1 MARRNRNKRT
11 QPKQQQQQRAKL
23 STQLVEQYVFQTRQD
38 ISKWRM
44 AENAIKAV
52 EFPMSYLLYNLYDD
66 VMNDTTVTSQ
76 IENRTLEAISANFN
90 LRPKGGDID
99 VDLTEELQN
108 AEFINE
114 IIRQI
119 VYTRFFGHSVIELDW
134 DNTTGESLL
143 KSTLIP
149 RQNIIAKKGWFVK
162 NYNDA
167 EKIDYRGLEEYG
179 TWILEFGKNDDLG
192 LLNKIVP
199 HVLFKKFAQSCW
211 SELCEIYGIPP
222 RVMKTDTQDP
232 QALARG
238 KKMMQQM
245 GAAAWFIIDSSEE
258 FQWAQGVQT
267 NGDVYNN
274 LIRLCTNEISI
285 ALNGAV
291 LGQDTQNGS
300 YGKERAGQD
309 TLKKLVMADMAMV
322 EMYMNTRVMPA
333 LARIGVVPENYIF
346 QYEIAEDTEELWK
359 MTVQALNHFTVD
371 PEWVKDK
378 FGIKITGER
387 ESATPVQQEKL
398 SADDG
403 FFV

>member
-1 MARRNRNKRT
+1 MAKRNRNKT
-11 QPKQQQQQRAKL
+11 KPTNQQNRAKL
-23 STQLVEQYVFQTRQD
+23 STELVEQYVFKTRQD
-38 ISKWRM
+38 ISKWRI

-66 VMNDTTVTSQ
+66 IMNDTTVTSQ

-99 VDLTEELQN
+99 VELTEELQN

-134 DNTTGESLL
+134 DNTTGENNL
-143 KSTLIP
+143 KTNLIP
-149 RQNIIAKKGWFVK
+149 RQNIIAKKGWFHK
-162 NYNDA
+162 NYQDA
-167 EKIDYRGLEEYG
+167 EKINYRDLQEYG

-245 GAAAWFIIDSSEE
+245 GTAAWFIIDSTEE

-267 NGDVYNN
+267 SGDVYNN

-333 LARIGVVPENYIF
+333 LARIGVVPEDYVF

-387 ESATPVQQEKL
+387 ESAMPVQQQNL

>member
-1 MARRNRNKRT
+1 MARRRKNIKNNKQT
-11 QPKQQQQQRAKL
+11 PQQQRAKL

-44 AENAIKAV
+44 AVNAIKSV
-52 EFPMSYLLYNLYDD
+52 EFPVAHLLYDLFDSIMD
-66 VMNDTTVTSQ
+66 DTTVTSQ
-76 IENRTLEAISANFN
+76 IENRTQESISANFN
-90 LRPKGGDID
+90 LRPKGGNID
-99 VDLTEELQN
+99 EELTAELQN
-108 AEFINE
+108 AEFFNE

-119 VYTRFFGHSVIELDW
+119 VYSRFFGHSVIELDW
-134 DNTTGESLL
+134 DKSTGENNL
-143 KSTLIP
+143 KTIPIP
-149 RQNIIAKKGWFVK
+149 RQNIIAKKGWFLP
-162 NYNDA
+162 NYNDQL
-167 EKIDYRGLEEYG
+167 KINFRELDEYG
-179 TWILEFGKNDDLG
+179 TWLLEFGKNDDLG

-238 KKMMQQM
+238 KQMMQQM
-245 GAAAWFIIDSSEE
+245 GAAAWFIIDSTEE

-285 ALNGAV
+285 AISGAI

-300 YGKERAGQD
+300 YGKEKAGQD
-309 TLKKLVMADMAMV
+309 TLKKLVLADMAMV
-322 EMYMNTRVMPA
+322 EMYMNTRVLPA

-346 QYEIAEDTEELWK
+346 QYEIAEDIEELWK
-359 MTVQALNHFTVD
+359 MTVQALNHFEVD
-371 PEWVKDK
+371 PEWVKTK
-378 FGIKITGER
+378 FGIAVTGVKNNEPL
-387 ESATPVQQEKL
+387 TQEQLK
-398 SADDG
+398 ADDS

>member
-1 MARRNRNKRT
+1 
-11 QPKQQQQQRAKL
+11 
-23 STQLVEQYVFQTRQD
+23 
-38 ISKWRM
+38 
-44 AENAIKAV
+44 
-52 EFPMSYLLYNLYDD
+52 
-66 VMNDTTVTSQ
+66 
-76 IENRTLEAISANFN
+76 
-90 LRPKGGDID
+90 
-99 VDLTEELQN
+99 
-108 AEFINE
+108 
-114 IIRQI
+114 
-119 VYTRFFGHSVIELDW
+119 
-134 DNTTGESLL
+134 
-143 KSTLIP
+143 
-149 RQNIIAKKGWFVK
+149 
-162 NYNDA
+162 
-167 EKIDYRGLEEYG
+167 
-179 TWILEFGKNDDLG
+179 
-192 LLNKIVP
+192 
-199 HVLFKKFAQSCW
+199 
-211 SELCEIYGIPP
+211 
-222 RVMKTDTQDP
+222 MKTDTQDP

-245 GAAAWFIIDSSEE
+245 GTAAWFIIDSTEE

-309 TLKKLVMADMAMV
+309 TLKKLVIADMAMV

-333 LARIGVVPENYIF
+333 LARIGVVPENYVF

-387 ESATPVQQEKL
+387 ESAMPIQQQNL

>member
-1 MARRNRNKRT
+1 MAKRNRNKT
-11 QPKQQQQQRAKL
+11 KPTNQQNRAKL
-23 STQLVEQYVFQTRQD
+23 STELVEQYVFKTRQD
-38 ISKWRM
+38 ISKWRI

-66 VMNDTTVTSQ
+66 IMNDTTVTSQ

-99 VDLTEELQN
+99 VELTEELQN

-134 DNTTGESLL
+134 DNTTGENNL
-143 KSTLIP
+143 KTTLIP
-149 RQNIIAKKGWFVK
+149 RQNIIAKKGWFHK
-162 NYNDA
+162 NYQDA
-167 EKIDYRGLEEYG
+167 EKINYRELQEYG

-245 GAAAWFIIDSSEE
+245 GTAAWFIIDSTEE

-300 YGKERAGQD
+300 YGKEKAGQD

-333 LARIGVVPENYIF
+333 LARIGVVPEDYVF

-387 ESATPVQQEKL
+387 ESAMPIQQQNL

>member
-1 MARRNRNKRT
+1 MAKRNRNKT
-11 QPKQQQQQRAKL
+11 KPTNQQNRAKL
-23 STQLVEQYVFQTRQD
+23 STELVEQYVFKTRQD
-38 ISKWRM
+38 ISKWRI

-66 VMNDTTVTSQ
+66 IMNDTTVTSQ

-99 VDLTEELQN
+99 VELTEELQN

-134 DNTTGESLL
+134 DNTTGENNL
-143 KSTLIP
+143 KTTLIP
-149 RQNIIAKKGWFVK
+149 RQNIIAKKGWFHK
-162 NYNDA
+162 NYQDA
-167 EKIDYRGLEEYG
+167 EKINYRELQEYG

-245 GAAAWFIIDSSEE
+245 GTAAWFIIDSTEE

-378 FGIKITGER
+378 FGIKITGTKENV
-387 ESATPVQQEKL
+387 PPIQQQKL
-398 SADDG
+398 EADDG

>member
-1 MARRNRNKRT
+1 MAKRNRNKT
-11 QPKQQQQQRAKL
+11 KPTNQQNRAKL
-23 STQLVEQYVFQTRQD
+23 STELVEQYVFKTRQD
-38 ISKWRM
+38 ISKWRI

-66 VMNDTTVTSQ
+66 IMNDTTVTSQ

-90 LRPKGGDID
+90 LKPKGGDID

-108 AEFINE
+108 AEFLNE

-119 VYTRFFGHSVIELDW
+119 VYTRFYGHSVIEFDW
-134 DNTTGESLL
+134 DNTTGENEL
-143 KSTLIP
+143 KATLIP
-149 RQNIIAKKGWFVK
+149 RQNIIPKKGWFVK
-162 NYNDA
+162 NYQDA
-167 EKIDYRGLEEYG
+167 NKINYRELKEYG

-245 GAAAWFIIDSSEE
+245 GAAAWFIIDSTEE

-300 YGKERAGQD
+300 YGKEKEGKD
-309 TLKKLVMADMAMV
+309 TLKKLVLADMAMV

-333 LARIGVVPENYIF
+333 LARIGVVPENYVF
-346 QYEIAEDTEELWK
+346 QYEIAEDTQELWK
-359 MTVQALNHFTVD
+359 MTVQALNHFNVD
-371 PEWVKDK
+371 PEWIQDK
-378 FGIKITGER
+378 FGIKITGPKEFP
-387 ESATPVQQEKL
+387 ATGQQNL

>member
-1 MARRNRNKRT
+1 MAKRNRNKT
-11 QPKQQQQQRAKL
+11 KPTNQQNRAKL
-23 STQLVEQYVFQTRQD
+23 STELVEQYVFKTRQD

-66 VMNDTTVTSQ
+66 IMNDTTVTSQ

-99 VDLTEELQN
+99 VELTEELQN

-134 DNTTGESLL
+134 DNTTGENNL
-143 KSTLIP
+143 KTTLIP
-149 RQNIIAKKGWFVK
+149 RQNIIAKKGWFHK
-162 NYNDA
+162 NYQDA
-167 EKIDYRGLEEYG
+167 EKINYRDLQEYG

-245 GAAAWFIIDSSEE
+245 GTAAWFIIDSTEE

-309 TLKKLVMADMAMV
+309 TLKKLVIADMAMV

-333 LARIGVVPENYIF
+333 LARIGVVPEGYVF

-378 FGIKITGER
+378 FGIKITGTK
-387 ESATPVQQEKL
+387 ESVPPVQQQNL

>member
-1 MARRNRNKRT
+1 MAKRNRNKT
-11 QPKQQQQQRAKL
+11 KPTNQQNRAKL
-23 STQLVEQYVFQTRQD
+23 STELVEQYVFKTRQD
-38 ISKWRM
+38 ISKWRI

-66 VMNDTTVTSQ
+66 IMNDTTVTSQ

-99 VDLTEELQN
+99 VELTEELQN

-134 DNTTGESLL
+134 DNTTGENNL
-143 KSTLIP
+143 KTTLIP
-149 RQNIIAKKGWFVK
+149 RQNIIAKKGWFHK
-162 NYNDA
+162 NYQDA
-167 EKIDYRGLEEYG
+167 EKINYRELQEYG

-245 GAAAWFIIDSSEE
+245 GTAAWFIIDSTEE

-309 TLKKLVMADMAMV
+309 TLKKLVMADIAMV

-333 LARIGVVPENYIF
+333 LARIGVVPEDYVF

-387 ESATPVQQEKL
+387 ESAMPVQQQNL

>member
-1 MARRNRNKRT
+1 MAKRNRNKT
-11 QPKQQQQQRAKL
+11 KPTNQQNRAKL
-23 STQLVEQYVFQTRQD
+23 STELVEQYVFKTRQD

-66 VMNDTTVTSQ
+66 IMNDTTVTSQ

-99 VDLTEELQN
+99 VELTEELQN

-134 DNTTGESLL
+134 DNTTGENNL
-143 KSTLIP
+143 KTILIP
-149 RQNIIAKKGWFVK
+149 RQNIIAKKGWFHK
-162 NYNDA
+162 NYQDA
-167 EKIDYRGLEEYG
+167 EKINYRELQEYG

-245 GAAAWFIIDSSEE
+245 GTAAWFIIDSTEE

-267 NGDVYNN
+267 SGDVYNN

-333 LARIGVVPENYIF
+333 LARIGVVPEDYVF

-387 ESATPVQQEKL
+387 ESTTPIQQQNL

>member
-1 MARRNRNKRT
+1 MAKRNRNKT
-11 QPKQQQQQRAKL
+11 KPTNQQNRAKL
-23 STQLVEQYVFQTRQD
+23 STELVEQYVFKTRQD
-38 ISKWRM
+38 ISKWRI

-66 VMNDTTVTSQ
+66 IMNDTTVTSQ

-99 VDLTEELQN
+99 VELTEELQN

-134 DNTTGESLL
+134 DNTTGENNL
-143 KSTLIP
+143 KTTLIP
-149 RQNIIAKKGWFVK
+149 RQNIIAKKGWFHK
-162 NYNDA
+162 NYQDA
-167 EKIDYRGLEEYG
+167 EKINYRELQEYG

-245 GAAAWFIIDSSEE
+245 GTAAWFIIDSTEE

-333 LARIGVVPENYIF
+333 LARIGVVPEDYVF

-378 FGIKITGER
+378 FGIKITGTK
-387 ESATPVQQEKL
+387 ESVPPVQQQNL

>member
-1 MARRNRNKRT
+1 MARRNRNKK
-11 QPKQQQQQRAKL
+11 QPAQQSNTRAKL
-23 STQLVEQYVFQTRQD
+23 STQLVEQYVFKTRQD

-99 VDLTEELQN
+99 VELTEELQN
-108 AEFINE
+108 AEFLNE

-134 DNTTGESLL
+134 DNTTGENEL
-143 KSTLIP
+143 KATLIP
-149 RQNIIAKKGWFVK
+149 RQNIIAKKGWFCK
-162 NYNDA
+162 NYQDA
-167 EKIDYRGLEEYG
+167 QKINYRELEEYG

-245 GAAAWFIIDSSEE
+245 GAAAWFIIDSTEE

-309 TLKKLVMADMAMV
+309 TLKKLVMADMALV

-333 LARIGVVPENYIF
+333 LARIGVVPEDYVF

-387 ESATPVQQEKL
+387 ESAMPVQQEKL

>member
-1 MARRNRNKRT
+1 MAKRNRNKT
-11 QPKQQQQQRAKL
+11 KPTNQQNRAKL
-23 STQLVEQYVFQTRQD
+23 STELVEQYVFKTRQD
-38 ISKWRM
+38 ISKWRI

-66 VMNDTTVTSQ
+66 IMNDTTVTSQ

-99 VDLTEELQN
+99 VELTEELQN

-134 DNTTGESLL
+134 DNTTGENNL
-143 KSTLIP
+143 KTTLIP
-149 RQNIIAKKGWFVK
+149 RQNIIAKKGWFHK
-162 NYNDA
+162 NYQDA
-167 EKIDYRGLEEYG
+167 EKINYRDLQEYG

-245 GAAAWFIIDSSEE
+245 GTAAWFIIDSTEE

-333 LARIGVVPENYIF
+333 LARIGVVPEDYVF

-378 FGIKITGER
+378 FGIKITGTK
-387 ESATPVQQEKL
+387 ESVPPVQQQNL

>member
-1 MARRNRNKRT
+1 MAKRNRNKT
-11 QPKQQQQQRAKL
+11 KPTNQQNRAKL
-23 STQLVEQYVFQTRQD
+23 STELVEQYVFKTRQD
-38 ISKWRM
+38 ISKWRI

-66 VMNDTTVTSQ
+66 IMNDTTVTSQ

-99 VDLTEELQN
+99 VELTEELQN

-134 DNTTGESLL
+134 DNTTGENNL
-143 KSTLIP
+143 KTTLIP
-149 RQNIIAKKGWFVK
+149 RQNIIAKKGWFHK
-162 NYNDA
+162 NYQDA
-167 EKIDYRGLEEYG
+167 EKINYRDLQEYG

-245 GAAAWFIIDSSEE
+245 GTAAWFIIDSTEE

-309 TLKKLVMADMAMV
+309 TLKKLVIADMAMV

-333 LARIGVVPENYIF
+333 LARIGVVPEGYVF

-378 FGIKITGER
+378 FGIKITGTK
-387 ESATPVQQEKL
+387 ESVPPVQQQNL

>member
-1 MARRNRNKRT
+1 MAKRNRNKT
-11 QPKQQQQQRAKL
+11 KPTNQQNRAKL
-23 STQLVEQYVFQTRQD
+23 STELVEQYVFKTRQD
-38 ISKWRM
+38 ISKWRI

-66 VMNDTTVTSQ
+66 IMNDTTVTSQ

-99 VDLTEELQN
+99 VELTEELQN

-134 DNTTGESLL
+134 DNTTGENNL
-143 KSTLIP
+143 KTNLIP
-149 RQNIIAKKGWFVK
+149 RQNIIAKKGWFHK
-162 NYNDA
+162 NYQDA
-167 EKIDYRGLEEYG
+167 EKINYRELQEYG

-245 GAAAWFIIDSSEE
+245 GTAAWFIIDSTEE

-309 TLKKLVMADMAMV
+309 TLKKLVIADMAMV

-333 LARIGVVPENYIF
+333 LARIGVVPEDYVF

-387 ESATPVQQEKL
+387 ESTTPIQQQNL

>member
-1 MARRNRNKRT
+1 MARRNRNKT
-11 QPKQQQQQRAKL
+11 KTTPQHNRAKL
-23 STQLVEQYVFQTRQD
+23 STELVEQYVFKTRQD
-38 ISKWRM
+38 ITKWRM

-90 LRPKGGDID
+90 LKPKGGDID
-99 VDLTEELQN
+99 VELTEELQN

-134 DNTTGESLL
+134 ENTTGENNL
-143 KSTLIP
+143 KTTLIP
-149 RQNIIAKKGWFVK
+149 RQNIIAKKGWFHK
-162 NYNDA
+162 NYQDA
-167 EKIDYRGLEEYG
+167 EKINYRDLQEYG

-245 GAAAWFIIDSSEE
+245 GAAAWFIIDSTEE

-300 YGKERAGQD
+300 YGKEKAGQD
-309 TLKKLVMADMAMV
+309 TLKKLVLADMAMV

-333 LARIGVVPENYIF
+333 LARIGVVPENYVF
-346 QYEIAEDTEELWK
+346 QYEIAEDTQELWK

-371 PEWVKDK
+371 PEWVKNK
-378 FGIKITGER
+378 FGIKITGPKLIN
-387 ESATPVQQEKL
+387 SSTLQEQL

>member
-1 MARRNRNKRT
+1 MAKRNRNKT
-11 QPKQQQQQRAKL
+11 KPTNQQNRAKL
-23 STQLVEQYVFQTRQD
+23 STELVEQYVFKTRQD
-38 ISKWRM
+38 ISKWRI

-66 VMNDTTVTSQ
+66 IMNDTTVTSQ

-99 VDLTEELQN
+99 VELTEELQN

-134 DNTTGESLL
+134 DNTTGENNL
-143 KSTLIP
+143 KTTLIP
-149 RQNIIAKKGWFVK
+149 RQNIIAKKGWFHK
-162 NYNDA
+162 NYQDA
-167 EKIDYRGLEEYG
+167 EKINYRDLQEYG

-245 GAAAWFIIDSSEE
+245 GTAAWFIIDSTEE

-333 LARIGVVPENYIF
+333 LARIGVVPEDYVF

-378 FGIKITGER
+378 FGIKITGTK
-387 ESATPVQQEKL
+387 ESVPPVQQQNL
-398 SADDG
+398 SAYDG

>member
-1 MARRNRNKRT
+1 MAKRNRNKT
-11 QPKQQQQQRAKL
+11 KPTNQQNRAKL
-23 STQLVEQYVFQTRQD
+23 STELVEQYVFKTRQD
-38 ISKWRM
+38 ISKWRI

-66 VMNDTTVTSQ
+66 IMNDTTVTSQ

-99 VDLTEELQN
+99 VELTEELQN

-134 DNTTGESLL
+134 DNTTGENNL
-143 KSTLIP
+143 KTTLIP
-149 RQNIIAKKGWFVK
+149 RQNIIAKKGWFHK
-162 NYNDA
+162 NYQDA
-167 EKIDYRGLEEYG
+167 EKINYRELQEYG

-245 GAAAWFIIDSSEE
+245 GTAAWFIIDSTEE

-309 TLKKLVMADMAMV
+309 TLKKLVIADMAMV

-333 LARIGVVPENYIF
+333 LARIGVVPEDYVF

-387 ESATPVQQEKL
+387 ESAMPVQQQNL

>member
-1 MARRNRNKRT
+1 MAKRNRNKK
-11 QPKQQQQQRAKL
+11 QPAQQSNTRAKL

-44 AENAIKAV
+44 SENAIKAV

-99 VDLTEELQN
+99 VELTEELQN
-108 AEFINE
+108 AEFLNE

-134 DNTTGESLL
+134 DNTTGENEL
-143 KSTLIP
+143 KATLIP
-149 RQNIIAKKGWFVK
+149 RQNIIAKKGWFFK

-167 EKIDYRGLEEYG
+167 QKIDYRGLEEYG
-179 TWILEFGKNDDLG
+179 TWLIEFGKNDDLG

-245 GAAAWFIIDSSEE
+245 GAAAWFIIDSTEE

-333 LARIGVVPENYIF
+333 LARIGVVPEDYLF

-359 MTVQALNHFTVD
+359 MTVQALNHYTVD

-378 FGIKITGER
+378 FGIQITGER
-387 ESATPVQQEKL
+387 ESTTPVQQQNL

>member
-1 MARRNRNKRT
+1 MAKRNRNKT
-11 QPKQQQQQRAKL
+11 KPTNQQNRAKL
-23 STQLVEQYVFQTRQD
+23 STELVEQYVFKTRQD

-66 VMNDTTVTSQ
+66 IMNDTTVTSQ

-99 VDLTEELQN
+99 VELTEELQN

-134 DNTTGESLL
+134 DNTTGENNL
-143 KSTLIP
+143 KTTLIP
-149 RQNIIAKKGWFVK
+149 RQNIIAKKGWFHK
-162 NYNDA
+162 NYQDA
-167 EKIDYRGLEEYG
+167 QKINYRELQEYG

-245 GAAAWFIIDSSEE
+245 GTAAWFIIDSTEE

-309 TLKKLVMADMAMV
+309 TLKKLVIADMAMV

-333 LARIGVVPENYIF
+333 LARIGVVPEGYVF

-378 FGIKITGER
+378 FGIKITGTK
-387 ESATPVQQEKL
+387 ESVPPVQQQNL

>member
-1 MARRNRNKRT
+1 MAKRNRNKT
-11 QPKQQQQQRAKL
+11 KPTNQQNRAKL
-23 STQLVEQYVFQTRQD
+23 STELVEQYVFKTRQD
-38 ISKWRM
+38 ISKWRI

-66 VMNDTTVTSQ
+66 IMNDTTVTSQ

-99 VDLTEELQN
+99 VELTEELQN

-134 DNTTGESLL
+134 DNTTGENNL
-143 KSTLIP
+143 KTNLIP
-149 RQNIIAKKGWFVK
+149 RQNIIAKKGWFHK
-162 NYNDA
+162 NYQDA
-167 EKIDYRGLEEYG
+167 EKINYRDLQEYG

-245 GAAAWFIIDSSEE
+245 GTAAWFIIDSTEE

-267 NGDVYNN
+267 SGDVYNN

-333 LARIGVVPENYIF
+333 LARIGVVPEDYVF

-378 FGIKITGER
+378 FGIKITGTK
-387 ESATPVQQEKL
+387 ESVPPVQQQNL

>member
-1 MARRNRNKRT
+1 MAKRNRNKT
-11 QPKQQQQQRAKL
+11 KPTNQQNRAKL
-23 STQLVEQYVFQTRQD
+23 STELVEQYVFKTRQD
-38 ISKWRM
+38 ISKWRI

-66 VMNDTTVTSQ
+66 IMNDTTVTSQ

-99 VDLTEELQN
+99 VELTEELQN

-134 DNTTGESLL
+134 DNTTGENNL
-143 KSTLIP
+143 KTTLIP
-149 RQNIIAKKGWFVK
+149 RQNIIAKKGWFHK
-162 NYNDA
+162 NYQDA
-167 EKIDYRGLEEYG
+167 EKINYRELQEYG

-245 GAAAWFIIDSSEE
+245 GTAAWFIIDSTEE

-333 LARIGVVPENYIF
+333 LARIGVVPEGYVF

-387 ESATPVQQEKL
+387 ESAMPVQQQNL

>member
-1 MARRNRNKRT
+1 MAKRNRNKT
-11 QPKQQQQQRAKL
+11 KPTNQQNRAKL
-23 STQLVEQYVFQTRQD
+23 STELVEQYVFKTRQD
-38 ISKWRM
+38 ISKWRI

-66 VMNDTTVTSQ
+66 IMNDTTVTSQ

-99 VDLTEELQN
+99 VELTEELQN

-134 DNTTGESLL
+134 DNTTGENNL
-143 KSTLIP
+143 KTTLIP
-149 RQNIIAKKGWFVK
+149 RQNIIAKKGWFHK
-162 NYNDA
+162 NYQDA
-167 EKIDYRGLEEYG
+167 EKINYRELQEYG

-245 GAAAWFIIDSSEE
+245 GTAAWFIIDSTEE

-333 LARIGVVPENYIF
+333 LARIGVVPEDYVF

-387 ESATPVQQEKL
+387 ESAMPIQQQNL

>member
-1 MARRNRNKRT
+1 MAKRNRNKT
-11 QPKQQQQQRAKL
+11 KPTNQQNRAKL
-23 STQLVEQYVFQTRQD
+23 STELVEQYVFKTRQD

-66 VMNDTTVTSQ
+66 IMNDTTVTSQ

-99 VDLTEELQN
+99 VELTEELQN

-134 DNTTGESLL
+134 DNTTGENNL
-143 KSTLIP
+143 KTTLIP
-149 RQNIIAKKGWFVK
+149 RQNIIAKKGWFHK
-162 NYNDA
+162 NYQDA
-167 EKIDYRGLEEYG
+167 EKINYRELQEYG

-245 GAAAWFIIDSSEE
+245 GAAAWFIIDSTEE

-300 YGKERAGQD
+300 YGKEKAGQD

-333 LARIGVVPENYIF
+333 LARIGVVPEDYVF

-387 ESATPVQQEKL
+387 ESAMPVQQQNL

>member
-1 MARRNRNKRT
+1 MAKRNRNKT
-11 QPKQQQQQRAKL
+11 KPTNQQNRAKL
-23 STQLVEQYVFQTRQD
+23 STELVEQYVFKTRQD
-38 ISKWRM
+38 ISKWRI

-66 VMNDTTVTSQ
+66 IMNDTTVTSQ

-99 VDLTEELQN
+99 VELTEELQN

-134 DNTTGESLL
+134 DNTTGENNL
-143 KSTLIP
+143 KTTLIP
-149 RQNIIAKKGWFVK
+149 RQNIIAKKGWFHK
-162 NYNDA
+162 NYQDA
-167 EKIDYRGLEEYG
+167 EKINYRELQEYG

-245 GAAAWFIIDSSEE
+245 GTAAWFIIDSTEE

-333 LARIGVVPENYIF
+333 LARIGVVPEDYVF

-387 ESATPVQQEKL
+387 ESAMPVQQQNL

>member
-1 MARRNRNKRT
+1 MAKRNRNKT
-11 QPKQQQQQRAKL
+11 KPTNQQNRAKL
-23 STQLVEQYVFQTRQD
+23 STELVEQYVFKTRQD
-38 ISKWRM
+38 ISKWRI

-66 VMNDTTVTSQ
+66 IMNDTTVTSQ

-99 VDLTEELQN
+99 VELTEELQN

-134 DNTTGESLL
+134 DNTTGENNL
-143 KSTLIP
+143 KTTLIP
-149 RQNIIAKKGWFVK
+149 RQNIIAKKGWFHK
-162 NYNDA
+162 NYQDA
-167 EKIDYRGLEEYG
+167 EKINYRELQEYG

-245 GAAAWFIIDSSEE
+245 GTAAWFIIDSTEE

-309 TLKKLVMADMAMV
+309 TLKKLVIADMAMV

-333 LARIGVVPENYIF
+333 LARIGVVPEGYVF

-378 FGIKITGER
+378 FGIKITGTK
-387 ESATPVQQEKL
+387 ESVPPVQQQNL

>member
-1 MARRNRNKRT
+1 MAKRNRNKT
-11 QPKQQQQQRAKL
+11 KPTNQQNRAKL
-23 STQLVEQYVFQTRQD
+23 STELVEQYVFQTRQD
-38 ISKWRM
+38 ISKWRI

-66 VMNDTTVTSQ
+66 IMNDTTVTSQ

-99 VDLTEELQN
+99 VELTEELQN

-134 DNTTGESLL
+134 DNTTGENNL
-143 KSTLIP
+143 KTTLIP
-149 RQNIIAKKGWFVK
+149 RQNIIAKKGWFHK
-162 NYNDA
+162 NYQDA
-167 EKIDYRGLEEYG
+167 EKINYRELQEYG

-245 GAAAWFIIDSSEE
+245 GTAAWFIIDSTEE

-333 LARIGVVPENYIF
+333 LARIGVVPEDYVF

-387 ESATPVQQEKL
+387 ESAMPVQQQNL

>member
-1 MARRNRNKRT
+1 MAKRNRNKT
-11 QPKQQQQQRAKL
+11 KPTNQQNRAKL
-23 STQLVEQYVFQTRQD
+23 STELVEQYVFKTRQD
-38 ISKWRM
+38 ISKWRI

-66 VMNDTTVTSQ
+66 IMNDTTVTSQ

-99 VDLTEELQN
+99 VELTEELQN

-134 DNTTGESLL
+134 DNTTGENNL
-143 KSTLIP
+143 KTTLIP
-149 RQNIIAKKGWFVK
+149 RQNIIAKKGWFHK
-162 NYNDA
+162 NYQDA
-167 EKIDYRGLEEYG
+167 EKINYRDLQEYG

-245 GAAAWFIIDSSEE
+245 GTAAWFIIDSTEE

-309 TLKKLVMADMAMV
+309 TLKKLVIADMAMV

-333 LARIGVVPENYIF
+333 LARIGVVPEDYVF

-387 ESATPVQQEKL
+387 ESTTPIQQQNL